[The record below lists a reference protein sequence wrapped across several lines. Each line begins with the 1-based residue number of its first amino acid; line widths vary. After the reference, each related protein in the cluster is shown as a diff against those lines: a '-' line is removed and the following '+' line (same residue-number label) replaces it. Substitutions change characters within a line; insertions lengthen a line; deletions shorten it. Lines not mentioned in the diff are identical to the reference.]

1 MIEASSCHQTEKSN
15 YVTVGIPQ
23 PTFRLKG
30 NLQDDYQSPRR
41 RAIETK
47 PSIAFTANSVKFGDE
62 RMIRAKHD
70 LLERESLENM
80 TLIADGQGDP
90 LTSGE

>member
-1 MIEASSCHQTEKSN
+1 M
-15 YVTVGIPQ
+15 TVGIPQ

-62 RMIRAKHD
+62 HMIRAKHD
-70 LLERESLENM
+70 LLERESLANM

-90 LTSGE
+90 LPSGE